1 MVTLRESSLHSLCTR
16 ACLNFTTLTFSTQA
30 KCRNGVVCVSVVCV
44 LQSVSACAWMGVCG
58 VCVSVHACVRV
69 RVYQVCLYLAPCC
82 KHQAWCP
89 TRTSH
94 WESLCCRSSQKFSPP
109 KAFTRVNRYR
119 RRGIEH
125 QTHST
130 ITQTL
135 SKQGCDYN
143 KTLPCRHYCLSQES
157 RHSEIQS

>member
-1 MVTLRESSLHSLCTR
+1 MRESSLHSLCTR
-16 ACLNFTTLTFSTQA
+16 ACLNFTTLTFSTRA

-58 VCVSVHACVRV
+58 VCVSVHACARV
-69 RVYQVCLYLAPCC
+69 RVYKVCLYLAPCY

-89 TRTSH
+89 TGTSH
-94 WESLCCRSSQKFSPP
+94 WESLCVLSLFPKFSPP
-109 KAFTRVNRYR
+109 EAFTRVNRYR

-125 QTHST
+125 QKHST

-135 SKQGCDYN
+135 SKQGCDFN
-143 KTLPCRHYCLSQES
+143 KTLPCRHYAFHKRADTAEF
-157 RHSEIQS
+157 QS